1 MALLA
6 ATTLGIDSADT
17 VRAEVSGDADL
28 SETQD
33 YRLVVQSYDT
43 DAHSAPGVPG
53 QHSRPVGSLQRSV
66 TAAELR
72 NGVTVSLLELRQSA
86 AVTGKNDAKEPVFV
100 AWIEDGKPDLEFDG
114 RMARPRPG
122 STYGLV
128 KRGSRDGRVAIHL
141 NRKLAA

>member
-1 MALLA
+1 MNRIAIALSIATAFAAGCGVTHLLRPALA
-6 ATTLGIDSADT
+6 ADTIAALDQGGLIPGLQFRAANGGYGYSPSTAYTSRASA
-17 VRAEVSGDADL
+17 
-28 SETQD
+28 
-33 YRLVVQSYDT
+33 SY
-43 DAHSAPGVPG
+43 
-53 QHSRPVGSLQRSV
+53 
-66 TAAELR
+66 
-72 NGVTVSLLELRQSA
+72 
-86 AVTGKNDAKEPVFV
+86 VTGKNDAKEPVFV